1 MSKKKMWILS
11 VVLVVFFAGAGIV
24 SLGLYYVLRG
34 SVPKVENDSVVEI
47 VVSEQIREFP
57 PDNPFLQ
64 MLSSQGNSLWQL
76 RRIFRR
82 AAEDDRIK
90 AVLLEI
96 HPMAWS
102 WAQIEELRDQIRV
115 FRESGKPVHT
125 LLAVDLVQEQELY
138 LASAA
143 DSVTLNPDAGFL
155 INGLLVEQTFFK
167 GTMEKLG
174 IRPEFIQFKEYKS
187 AESYSRDRL
196 SPAVREMLE
205 TIVADLEERFIATVS
220 HDRNLEEGVLEG
232 FMKLGVATSEQGLE
246 LGLVDQTGYR
256 HQVEELLSGDE
267 EDSEYRSISGARFL
281 KAARNGSP
289 APAEH
294 RAAVLAG
301 VGSIVAGKSDPTM
314 EVLGGVS
321 LARQLRK
328 LRQND
333 GIEGVILRVNSPGGS
348 AVGSDMIWEE
358 VRKLEQEGKPVVISM
373 SGVAGSGGYYIS
385 MGAGHLVSQPS
396 TITGSIGVI
405 FGKFDLSDLYQW
417 MGISVD
423 QVKNYPHADI
433 FSLSRSLGSE
443 QRKRVE
449 DWIEDLYGKFVT
461 KAADSRRMEFQDLE
475 EKARGRIYTGSQAK
489 ALGLV
494 DSLGGFEVAIR
505 ELKRAMSL
513 DEDAPLDLH
522 LHPHPKS
529 FWEAA
534 FSGDLVSV
542 IRSFSTAPGLNP
554 WAVNLIRRLESPG
567 PWLLAPEL
575 RIR

>member
-1 MSKKKMWILS
+1 MSKRKTWILS
-11 VVLVVFFAGAGIV
+11 VVLIIFFVGAALI
-24 SLGLYYVLRG
+24 SLGLYYALRG
-34 SVPKVENDSVVEI
+34 SVPRVENDTVVEI
-47 VVSEQIREFP
+47 VISGEIREFP

-64 MLSSQGNSLWQL
+64 ILSPQGTSLWQL
-76 RRIFRR
+76 RKVFRR
-82 AAEDDRIK
+82 AAEDERIK

-102 WAQIEELRDQIRV
+102 WAQIEELRDQIAV
-115 FRESGKPVHT
+115 FRESGKPVHA
-125 LLAVDLVQEQELY
+125 LLAVDLVREQELY
-138 LASAA
+138 LASAT
-143 DSVTLNPDAGFL
+143 DSVTLNPDTGFL
-155 INGLLVEQTFFK
+155 VNGLLVEQTFFK

-187 AESYSRDRL
+187 AESYSRDSL

-205 TIVADLEERFIATVS
+205 TIVADLEERFVATVS
-220 HDRNLEEGVLEG
+220 QDRNLEESVLKE
-232 FMKLGVATSEQGLE
+232 FMKLGVASAEQGLE

-256 HQVEELLSGDE
+256 HQVEELLAGDG
-267 EDSEYRSISGARFL
+267 EDSEYRSISGAKFL
-281 KAARNGSP
+281 KAAGSGSP
-289 APAEH
+289 APAQH
-294 RAAVLAG
+294 RAAVLPG
-301 VGSIVAGKSDPTM
+301 VGSIVAGKGDPMM
-314 EVLGGVS
+314 EVLGGVT

-333 GIEGVILRVNSPGGS
+333 RIEGVILRVNSPGGS
-348 AVGSDMIWEE
+348 AVGSDMVWEE
-358 VRKLEQEGKPVVISM
+358 VRKLEQEGKPVVVSM

-405 FGKFDLSDLYQW
+405 FGKFDLSNLYQW

-433 FSLSRSLGSE
+433 FSLSRPLEAE

-449 DWIEDLYGKFVT
+449 DWIGDLYQKFVT
-461 KAADSRRMEFQDLE
+461 KAADSRRMDFQDLE
-475 EKARGRIYTGSQAK
+475 EKARGRIYTGAQAK

-494 DSLGGFEVAIR
+494 DSLGGFDVAIR
-505 ELKRAMSL
+505 ELKRALSL
-513 DEDAPLDLH
+513 DEDTPLDLH
-522 LHPHPKS
+522 LYPEPKTW
-529 FWEAA
+529 WEAA

-542 IRSFSTAPGLNP
+542 IRSFTTASPLNR
-554 WAVNLIRRLESPG
+554 WTGNMIRHLESPG

-575 RIR
+575 RFR

>member
-1 MSKKKMWILS
+1 MSKRKTWILS
-11 VVLVVFFAGAGIV
+11 IVLIIFFAGAAAV
-24 SLGLYYVLRG
+24 SLGLYYGLRG
-34 SVPKVENDSVVEI
+34 SVPKVENDTVVEI
-47 VVSEQIREFP
+47 VISAQVQEFP
-57 PDNPFLQ
+57 PNNPLLQ
-64 MLSSQGNSLWQL
+64 VLSPQGANLWQL
-76 RRIFRR
+76 RNIFRR
-82 AAEDDRIK
+82 AAEDERIK

-102 WAQIEELRDQIRV
+102 WAQIEELRGQIKE
-115 FRESGKPVHT
+115 FRESGKPVHA
-125 LLAVDLVQEQELY
+125 LLAVDLVREPELY
-138 LASAA
+138 LASST

-155 INGLLVEQTFFK
+155 VNGLLVEQTFFK

-187 AESYSRDRL
+187 AESYSRDSL

-205 TIVADLEERFIATVS
+205 TIVADLEGRFVATVS
-220 HDRNLEEGVLEG
+220 EDRNLEESVLQE
-232 FMKLGVATSEQGLE
+232 FMKLGVATADQGLE

-256 HQVEELLSGDE
+256 HQVEALLAGGE
-267 EDSEYRSISGARFL
+267 EDSEYRSISGAKFL
-281 KAARNGSP
+281 KAARHGST

-301 VGSIVAGKSDPTM
+301 VGSIVAGKSDPMM

-321 LARQLRK
+321 LARELRK
-328 LRQND
+328 LRQD
-333 GIEGVILRVNSPGGS
+333 DRIKGVILRVNSPGGS
-348 AVGSDMIWEE
+348 AVGSDMVWEE
-358 VRKLEQEGKPVVISM
+358 VRKLEQEGKPVVVSM

-405 FGKFDLSDLYQW
+405 FGKFDLSNLYQW

-433 FSLSRSLGSE
+433 FSSSRSLGAD

-449 DWIEDLYGKFVT
+449 DWIADLYQKFVT
-461 KAADSRRMEFQDLE
+461 KAADSRRMDFEDLE
-475 EKARGRIYTGSQAK
+475 EKARGRIYTGAQAK

-494 DSLGGFEVAIR
+494 DSLGGFEVAIQ
-505 ELKRAMSL
+505 ELKRALSL
-513 DEDAPLDLH
+513 DEDTPLDLH
-522 LHPHPKS
+522 LYPRPKS
-529 FWEAA
+529 WWEAA

-542 IRSFSTAPGLNP
+542 IRAIAPASPLNRWTA
-554 WAVNLIRRLESPG
+554 NLIRQLESPG

-575 RIR
+575 RFR

>member
-1 MSKKKMWILS
+1 MSKRKTWILS
-11 VVLVVFFAGAGIV
+11 VVLIIFFAGAGIV
-24 SLGLYYVLRG
+24 SLGLYYAFRG
-34 SVPKVENDSVVEI
+34 SVPTVENDSVVEI
-47 VVSEQIREFP
+47 AISSQIQEFP
-57 PDNPFLQ
+57 PNNPLLQ
-64 MLSSQGNSLWQL
+64 MLSPQGASLWQL
-76 RRIFRR
+76 RNIFRR
-82 AAEDDRIK
+82 AAEDERIK

-96 HPMAWS
+96 HPLAWS
-102 WAQIEELRDQIRV
+102 WAQIEELRDQIKG
-115 FRESGKPVHT
+115 FRESGKPVHA
-125 LLAVDLVQEQELY
+125 LLAVDLVREPELY
-138 LASAA
+138 LASAT

-155 INGLLVEQTFFK
+155 VNGLLVEQTFFK

-174 IRPEFIQFKEYKS
+174 VRPEFIQFKEYKS
-187 AESYSRDRL
+187 AESYSRDSL

-205 TIVADLEERFIATVS
+205 TIVADLEERFVATVS
-220 HDRNLEEGVLEG
+220 HDRNLEDGVLQE
-232 FMKLGVATSEQGLE
+232 FMKLGVASADQGLE

-256 HQVEELLSGDE
+256 HQVEALLAGGG

-281 KAARNGSP
+281 KAARHGS
-289 APAEH
+289 ADPAEH

-301 VGSIVAGKSDPTM
+301 VGAIVAGKSDPMM

-328 LRQND
+328 LRQD
-333 GIEGVILRVNSPGGS
+333 DRIKGVILRVNSPGGS
-348 AVGSDMIWEE
+348 AVGSDMVWEE
-358 VRKLEQEGKPVVISM
+358 VRKLEQEGKPVVVSM

-405 FGKFDLSDLYQW
+405 FGKFDLSNLYQW

-433 FSLSRSLGSE
+433 FSSSRSLGSE

-449 DWIEDLYGKFVT
+449 DWIADLYQKFVT
-461 KAADSRRMEFQDLE
+461 KAADSRRMEFEDLE
-475 EKARGRIYTGSQAK
+475 EKARGRIYTGAQAQ

-513 DEDAPLDLH
+513 DEDTPLDLH
-522 LHPHPKS
+522 LYPHPKS
-529 FWEAA
+529 WWEAA

-542 IRSFSTAPGLNP
+542 IRTFRTASPLNQ
-554 WAVNLIRRLESPG
+554 WTANLIRHLESPG

-575 RIR
+575 RFR

>member
-1 MSKKKMWILS
+1 MSKRKTWILS
-11 VVLVVFFAGAGIV
+11 VVLIIFFAGAGIV
-24 SLGLYYVLRG
+24 SLGLYYAFRG
-34 SVPKVENDSVVEI
+34 SVPTVENDSVVEI
-47 VVSEQIREFP
+47 AISSQIQEFP
-57 PDNPFLQ
+57 PNNPLLQ
-64 MLSSQGNSLWQL
+64 MLSPQGASLWQL
-76 RRIFRR
+76 RNIFRR
-82 AAEDDRIK
+82 AAEDERIK

-96 HPMAWS
+96 HPLAWS
-102 WAQIEELRDQIRV
+102 WAQIEELRDQIKG
-115 FRESGKPVHT
+115 FRESGKPVHA
-125 LLAVDLVQEQELY
+125 LLAVDLVREPELY
-138 LASAA
+138 LASAT

-155 INGLLVEQTFFK
+155 VNGLLVEQTFFK

-174 IRPEFIQFKEYKS
+174 VRPEFIQFKEYKS
-187 AESYSRDRL
+187 AESYSRDSL

-205 TIVADLEERFIATVS
+205 TIVADLEERFVATVS
-220 HDRNLEEGVLEG
+220 HDRNLEEGVLQE
-232 FMKLGVATSEQGLE
+232 FMKLGVASADQGLE

-256 HQVEELLSGDE
+256 HQVEALLAGDG

-281 KAARNGSP
+281 KAARHGS
-289 APAEH
+289 ADPAEH

-301 VGSIVAGKSDPTM
+301 VGAIVAGKSDPMM

-328 LRQND
+328 LRQD
-333 GIEGVILRVNSPGGS
+333 DRIKGVILRVNSPGGS
-348 AVGSDMIWEE
+348 AVGSDMVWEE
-358 VRKLEQEGKPVVISM
+358 VRKLEQEGKPVVVSM

-405 FGKFDLSDLYQW
+405 FGKFDLSNLYQW

-433 FSLSRSLGSE
+433 FSSSRSLGSE

-449 DWIEDLYGKFVT
+449 DWIADLYQKFVT
-461 KAADSRRMEFQDLE
+461 KAADSRRMEFEDLE
-475 EKARGRIYTGSQAK
+475 EKARGRIYTGAQAK

-513 DEDAPLDLH
+513 DEDTPLDLH
-522 LHPHPKS
+522 LYPHPKS
-529 FWEAA
+529 WWEAA

-542 IRSFSTAPGLNP
+542 IRTFRTASPLNQ
-554 WAVNLIRRLESPG
+554 WTANLIRHLESPG

-575 RIR
+575 RFR

>member
-1 MSKKKMWILS
+1 MSKRKTWILS
-11 VVLVVFFAGAGIV
+11 IVLIIFFAGAAVV
-24 SLGLYYVLRG
+24 SLGLYYALRG
-34 SVPKVENDSVVEI
+34 SVPKVENDSVVE
-47 VVSEQIREFP
+47 VVISSEIREFP
-57 PDNPFLQ
+57 PNNPFLQ
-64 MLSSQGNSLWQL
+64 ILSPQGTSLWQL
-76 RRIFRR
+76 RSIFRR
-82 AAEDDRIK
+82 AAEDERIK

-102 WAQIEELRDQIRV
+102 WAQIEELRDQIKV
-115 FRESGKPVHT
+115 FRESGKPVHA
-125 LLAVDLVQEQELY
+125 LLAVDLVREPELY

-143 DSVTLNPDAGFL
+143 DSLTMNPDAGFL
-155 INGLLVEQTFFK
+155 VNGLVVERTFFK

-187 AESYSRDRL
+187 AEPYSRDSL

-205 TIVADLEERFIATVS
+205 TIVADVEERFVATVS
-220 HDRNLEEGVLEG
+220 QDRNLEEGVLDG
-232 FMKLGVATSEQGLE
+232 FMKLGMAASDQGLE
-246 LGLVDQTGYR
+246 LGLIDQTGYR
-256 HQVEELLSGDE
+256 HEVEKLLAGDG
-267 EDSEYRSISGARFL
+267 EDSEYRSISGAKFL
-281 KAARNGSP
+281 KAARNGFT

-294 RAAVLAG
+294 RVAVLSG
-301 VGSIVAGKSDPTM
+301 VGSIVAGKSDPMM

-321 LARQLRK
+321 LARELRN

-333 GIEGVILRVNSPGGS
+333 RIEGVILRVNSPGGS
-348 AVGSDMIWEE
+348 AVGSDMVWEE
-358 VRKLEQEGKPVVISM
+358 VRKLEQEGKPVVVSM

-396 TITGSIGVI
+396 TMTGSIGVI
-405 FGKFDLSDLYQW
+405 FGKFDLSNLYQW

-433 FSLSRSLGSE
+433 FSQNRSLGSD

-449 DWIEDLYGKFVT
+449 DWLADLYQKFVT
-461 KAADSRRMEFQDLE
+461 KAADSRGMEFQDLE
-475 EKARGRIYTGSQAK
+475 EKARGRIYTGAQAK

-494 DSLGGFEVAIR
+494 DSLGGFDVAIR

-513 DEDAPLDLH
+513 DEDTPLDLH
-522 LHPHPKS
+522 LHPHPKNW
-529 FWEAA
+529 WEAA

-542 IRSFSTAPGLNP
+542 IHAFTTASPLNR
-554 WAVNLIRRLESPG
+554 WTADLIRQLESPG

>member
-1 MSKKKMWILS
+1 MSKRKTWILS
-11 VVLVVFFAGAGIV
+11 VVLIIFFAGAAII
-24 SLGLYYVLRG
+24 SLGLYFALRG

-47 VVSEQIREFP
+47 VISDQIREFP
-57 PDNPFLQ
+57 PNNPFLQ
-64 MLSSQGNSLWQL
+64 ILSPQGTSLWQL
-76 RRIFRR
+76 RKIFRR
-82 AAEDDRIK
+82 AAEDERIK

-102 WAQIEELRDQIRV
+102 WAQIEELRDQIAV
-115 FRESGKPVHT
+115 FRESGKPVHA
-125 LLAVDLVQEQELY
+125 LLAVDLVREQELY
-138 LASAA
+138 LASAT

-155 INGLLVEQTFFK
+155 VNGLLVEQTFFK

-187 AESYSRDRL
+187 AESYSRDSL

-205 TIVADLEERFIATVS
+205 TIVVDLEERFVASVS
-220 HDRNLEEGVLEG
+220 EDRNLEESVLEE
-232 FMKLGVATSEQGLE
+232 FMKLGVASAEQGLE

-256 HQVEELLSGDE
+256 HQVEELLAGDG
-267 EDSEYRSISGARFL
+267 EDSKYRSISGAKFL
-281 KAARNGSP
+281 KAARNGSS

-301 VGSIVAGKSDPTM
+301 VGSIVAGKGDPMM

-333 GIEGVILRVNSPGGS
+333 RIEGVILRVNSPGGS
-348 AVGSDMIWEE
+348 AVGSDMVWEE
-358 VRKLEQEGKPVVISM
+358 VRKLEQEGKPVVVSM

-405 FGKFDLSDLYQW
+405 FGKFDLSNLYRW

-423 QVKNYPHADI
+423 QVKSYPHADI
-433 FSLSRSLGSE
+433 FSLSRPLGAE

-449 DWIEDLYGKFVT
+449 AWIADLYRKFVT

-475 EKARGRIYTGSQAK
+475 EKARGRIYTGAQAK

-494 DSLGGFEVAIR
+494 DSLGGFDVAIR
-505 ELKRAMSL
+505 ELKRALSL
-513 DEDAPLDLH
+513 DEDTPLDLH
-522 LHPHPKS
+522 LYPEPKTW
-529 FWEAA
+529 WEAA

-542 IRSFSTAPGLNP
+542 IRSFTTASPLNR
-554 WAVNLIRRLESPG
+554 WTGNMIRHLESPG

-575 RIR
+575 RFR